1 MRKAL
6 PYDKTLADAFRN
18 TRVVIDVANAAFING
33 FSVKPIVC
41 FAAGGFVLTN
51 FKADFVRAFGSVANE
66 VIYSDASDLARKL
79 DYFLLNNRRRRDVS
93 REIQSIARNNYTTM
107 SHFTKTIPRA
117 LSRLRK

>member
-1 MRKAL
+1 MNVLQSCGHNVACYGNFNDPDSNSMLGSRCLVRKPL
-6 PYDKTLADAFRN
+6 PYDKRLADAFRS

-66 VIYSDASDLARKL
+66 VIYSDASDLAG
-79 DYFLLNNRRRRDVS
+79 
-93 REIQSIARNNYTTM
+93 
-107 SHFTKTIPRA
+107 
-117 LSRLRK
+117 